1 MVVGSVFGIACGAAA
16 GHFGLAARKY
26 ADSSAAYALLGD
38 MNPLLIDTGL
48 FLFATENIPA
58 QAKSLGFA
66 HSPIYVEHPIQDRTD
81 EEMVAIGEQA
91 FDALV
96 AQLVEQE

>member
-1 MVVGSVFGIACGAAA
+1 MHDTSDLETRGIPSVYVATTEFVDGA
-16 GHFGLAARKY
+16 
-26 ADSSAAYALLGD
+26 D
-38 MNPLLIDTGL
+38 
-48 FLFATENIPA
+48 A

-96 AQLVEQE
+96 AQLVEQK

>member
-1 MVVGSVFGIACGAAA
+1 VHDTSDLETRGIPSVYVATTEFIDGA
-16 GHFGLAARKY
+16 
-26 ADSSAAYALLGD
+26 D
-38 MNPLLIDTGL
+38 
-48 FLFATENIPA
+48 A

-81 EEMVAIGEQA
+81 EEMVAIGEQT

>member
-1 MVVGSVFGIACGAAA
+1 MHDTSDLEIRGIPSVYVATTEFVDGA
-16 GHFGLAARKY
+16 
-26 ADSSAAYALLGD
+26 D
-38 MNPLLIDTGL
+38 
-48 FLFATENIPA
+48 A

-91 FDALV
+91 FETLV
-96 AQLVEQE
+96 AQLVKQS

>member
-1 MVVGSVFGIACGAAA
+1 VHDTSDLETRGIPSVYVATTEFVDGA
-16 GHFGLAARKY
+16 
-26 ADSSAAYALLGD
+26 D
-38 MNPLLIDTGL
+38 
-48 FLFATENIPA
+48 A

-91 FDALV
+91 FEALV

>member
-1 MVVGSVFGIACGAAA
+1 VHDTSDLETRGIPSVYVATIEFVDGA
-16 GHFGLAARKY
+16 
-26 ADSSAAYALLGD
+26 D
-38 MNPLLIDTGL
+38 
-48 FLFATENIPA
+48 A

>member
-1 MVVGSVFGIACGAAA
+1 MHDTSDLEIRGIPSVYVATTEFVDGA
-16 GHFGLAARKY
+16 
-26 ADSSAAYALLGD
+26 D
-38 MNPLLIDTGL
+38 
-48 FLFATENIPA
+48 A

-91 FDALV
+91 FEAVV
-96 AQLVEQE
+96 AQLVEQR